1 MSKKMNIRPSIVQ
14 RMPLPLALLFGF
26 LLLPLGG
33 ILLPITPEIGVPVLL
48 VATRLLGRRFQWA
61 RRFNAWIDG
70 KWQGVR
76 ARLKGDAKSGRPALW
91 RWIVGAVVIVLIWQV
106 LGSILLVGAVLWMG
120 IPFDALVPPGGFGL
134 APISPERSAMILF
147 AFLISFVPF
156 FFGNLFAY
164 RYILK
169 ERVRQMFTLTGTFS
183 IQRTFAGF
191 AIWLAIGLGGLLLLE
206 LANPG
211 VVRWTFNPVGALPYI
226 VVALLLLP
234 IQTTAEELF
243 FRGWLLQW
251 SDNGR
256 RRRWVLA
263 TLNGVLFALP
273 HLANPEVAGEDLIRI
288 IGYVAVG
295 FGWAWVTLRDR
306 TLELAIGAHAA
317 NNISA
322 ALLAGYVGSAIPSV
336 SFWTMERIP
345 VLQEVLLGVASI
357 LIFTWITA
365 RLPHKHAGKSSTS
378 QASRKKQPA

>member
-1 MSKKMNIRPSIVQ
+1 
-14 RMPLPLALLFGF
+14 
-26 LLLPLGG
+26 
-33 ILLPITPEIGVPVLL
+33 
-48 VATRLLGRRFQWA
+48 
-61 RRFNAWIDG
+61 
-70 KWQGVR
+70 
-76 ARLKGDAKSGRPALW
+76 
-91 RWIVGAVVIVLIWQV
+91 
-106 LGSILLVGAVLWMG
+106 MG
-120 IPFDALVPPGGFGL
+120 IPFDALVPTGGFGL
-134 APISPERSAMILF
+134 TPIAPERSAMILF

-169 ERVRQMFTLTGTFS
+169 ERVMRMFTLTGSFS

-191 AIWLAIGLGGLLLLE
+191 AIWLAIGLGGILLLE

-288 IGYVAVG
+288 IGYVAIG

-322 ALLAGYVGSAIPSV
+322 ALLVGYVGSAIPSV

>member
-1 MSKKMNIRPSIVQ
+1 
-14 RMPLPLALLFGF
+14 
-26 LLLPLGG
+26 
-33 ILLPITPEIGVPVLL
+33 
-48 VATRLLGRRFQWA
+48 
-61 RRFNAWIDG
+61 
-70 KWQGVR
+70 
-76 ARLKGDAKSGRPALW
+76 
-91 RWIVGAVVIVLIWQV
+91 
-106 LGSILLVGAVLWMG
+106 
-120 IPFDALVPPGGFGL
+120 
-134 APISPERSAMILF
+134 
-147 AFLISFVPF
+147 VPF

-169 ERVRQMFTLTGTFS
+169 ERVTRMFTLTGSFS
-183 IQRTFAGF
+183 TQRALAGF
-191 AIWLAIGLGGLLLLE
+191 VIWLAIGLGGLLLLE
-206 LANPG
+206 LVNPG

-288 IGYVAVG
+288 IGYVAIG

-322 ALLAGYVGSAIPSV
+322 ALLVGYVGSAIPSV

-345 VLQEVLLGVASI
+345 VLHEVLLGVVSI

-365 RLPHKHAGKSSTS
+365 RLPHNRAGKSSTS
-378 QASRKKQPA
+378 QALRKKQPA